1 MAKKTIKAQMK
12 QRRDTK
18 ANWAAT
24 NPVLLDGELG
34 IVSDDPNLYKVG
46 DGATAWNSLP
56 FRGFDGTLAQEL
68 GTSPNAVISQKVV
81 SDKIN
86 ELNFDD
92 SVLEFEPGNN
102 TLSKQQL
109 KAPKVQKGRKL
120 RLTMLNPHWDISG
133 VTSPYN
139 GFGVGYIPKGKTEAE
154 YTGLYT
160 ILVPNLTSNNQTQ
173 FDIDITD
180 DWELLNIEL
189 RASEKVY
196 IRVEDITNLHNFD
209 IYAVSAKH
217 DGANKSSTASA
228 PFIPYMGFENKYW
241 GKSIVGIRI
250 KVAQPGSFSVVKV
263 TGDPAIHAAVDDSK
277 IEILKVFDVKQG
289 GISTLYFDNPVVLSK
304 GEYLGF
310 QVPTDTAV
318 IYYEG
323 TRYKNLYGVNFIYRY
338 AATNSW
344 ESGDGQD
351 LQVDIL
357 VKETEDFF
365 LSGKKISILG
375 DSISTFSG
383 MIPSGN
389 AKFYPTGD
397 VQTRAVCWW
406 NRLLS
411 LCRAKLEINQSW
423 SGSRITTTGSQG
435 VAFIDDSRIK
445 ALGSPDV
452 IFVFGGTNDF
462 GQSGP
467 AQLGDFVKVNNGD
480 KDKTKFRPAYQYLV
494 ETLQATYPL
503 AEIVLLVP
511 LQRTSFGLFGNN
523 AQGWNYQDLKES
535 IITIADMY
543 GVKYVDLS
551 KCGINQGNLSAFTID
566 GLHPNV
572 KGMEKITSYIIA
584 QLN

>member
-102 TLSKQQL
+102 MLTKQQL

-160 ILVPNLTSNNQTQ
+160 ILVPNLTSNSQTQ

-217 DGANKSSTASA
+217 DGANKSSTAAA
-228 PFIPYMGFENKYW
+228 PFIPYMGLEN
-241 GKSIVGIRI
+241 
-250 KVAQPGSFSVVKV
+250 
-263 TGDPAIHAAVDDSK
+263 
-277 IEILKVFDVKQG
+277 E
-289 GISTLYFDNPVVLSK
+289 
-304 GEYLGF
+304 
-310 QVPTDTAV
+310 
-318 IYYEG
+318 
-323 TRYKNLYGVNFIYRY
+323 
-338 AATNSW
+338 
-344 ESGDGQD
+344 
-351 LQVDIL
+351 
-357 VKETEDFF
+357 
-365 LSGKKISILG
+365 
-375 DSISTFSG
+375 
-383 MIPSGN
+383 
-389 AKFYPTGD
+389 
-397 VQTRAVCWW
+397 
-406 NRLLS
+406 
-411 LCRAKLEINQSW
+411 
-423 SGSRITTTGSQG
+423 
-435 VAFIDDSRIK
+435 
-445 ALGSPDV
+445 
-452 IFVFGGTNDF
+452 
-462 GQSGP
+462 
-467 AQLGDFVKVNNGD
+467 
-480 KDKTKFRPAYQYLV
+480 
-494 ETLQATYPL
+494 
-503 AEIVLLVP
+503 
-511 LQRTSFGLFGNN
+511 
-523 AQGWNYQDLKES
+523 
-535 IITIADMY
+535 
-543 GVKYVDLS
+543 
-551 KCGINQGNLSAFTID
+551 
-566 GLHPNV
+566 
-572 KGMEKITSYIIA
+572 
-584 QLN
+584 